1 MNAALGG
8 VFLLSI
14 FLLEG
19 MTDFVWYVFLFIGAV
34 VLFAIVVFLFAF
46 GKLWLQALSS
56 GCHVRVLDFVGMYL
70 RRVSPRVIID
80 TLVMATK
87 AGIPVDIDKL
97 QAHVLAR
104 GNVRS
109 VVQALVAASRARINL
124 TFERG
129 AAIDLA
135 GRDVLDAV
143 RTSVNP
149 KVIDCPNPAR
159 GQPTIDGVSKNG
171 IQLRTRARV
180 TVRTNLD
187 RLVGGATEETVI
199 ARVGQGIVAAIGM
212 AEDHKEVLANP
223 SRISKLVL
231 SEGLDAGTAFEIVS
245 IDIADINVGENIGAK
260 LLTDQAEA
268 QKRQA
273 QAEADPELAR
283 RLEALE
289 QGIASQR
296 AREEDAFIER
306 SKAHHLQVAQ
316 QSAEKFPHLAAF
328 AREFPDRAR
337 DGIMAVLVEECQRI
351 GRPVDISTAYGIIER
366 ELSARY
372 ELSPRADG
380 KTNGEKG
387 TTGSAPDAGRE
398 TSKEPPKPET
408 AIAPA
413 TVPAALASTPG
424 SANRPETPEEERA
437 RQIRELDAMG
447 FFS

>member
-1 MNAALGG
+1 MSVPHGFS
-8 VFLLSI
+8 FLAQMPEN
-14 FLLEG
+14 FLTIIL
-19 MTDFVWYVFLFIGAV
+19 LFILGV
-34 VLFAIVVFLFAF
+34 ILFAVLVFLFAF

-56 GCHVRVLDFVGMYL
+56 GCHVKVLDFVGMYL

-104 GNVRS
+104 GNVRTL
-109 VVQALVAASRARINL
+109 VQALVAASRARMNL

-149 KVIDCPNPAR
+149 KVIDCPNPQR
-159 GQPTIDGVSKNG
+159 GQATMDGVSKNG

-187 RLVGGATEETVI
+187 RLVGGATEETVV

-223 SRISKLVL
+223 SRLSKLVL
-231 SEGLDAGTAFEIVS
+231 SEGLDAGTSFEIVS

-273 QAEADPELAR
+273 QAEA
-283 RLEALE
+283 EA
-289 QGIASQR
+289 QR
-296 AREEDAFIER
+296 ARAVARGQEMEALQRENRAKVILAEAEIPKAIAEAFR
-306 SKAHHLQVAQ
+306 QGNL
-316 QSAEKFPHLAAF
+316 
-328 AREFPDRAR
+328 
-337 DGIMAVLVEECQRI
+337 GIMDYYNLQNIKADTHMRNRIVASRDETREE
-351 GRPVDISTAYGIIER
+351 P
-366 ELSARY
+366 
-372 ELSPRADG
+372 
-380 KTNGEKG
+380 
-387 TTGSAPDAGRE
+387 
-398 TSKEPPKPET
+398 
-408 AIAPA
+408 
-413 TVPAALASTPG
+413 
-424 SANRPETPEEERA
+424 
-437 RQIRELDAMG
+437 
-447 FFS
+447 

>member
-1 MNAALGG
+1 MIAYSHLLAALERQPNITPTDAIFWLF
-8 VFLLSI
+8 VFL
-14 FLLEG
+14 
-19 MTDFVWYVFLFIGAV
+19 GAV
-34 VLFAIVVFLFAF
+34 IIFAILVFLFAF
-46 GKLWLQALSS
+46 GKLWLQAISS
-56 GCHVRVLDFVGMYL
+56 GCHVRILDFVGMYL

-104 GNVRS
+104 GNVRA
-109 VVQALVAASRARINL
+109 VVTALVAASRARINL
-124 TFERG
+124 TFERA

-149 KVIDCPNPAR
+149 KVIDCPHPGR
-159 GQPTIDGVSKNG
+159 GQASIDGVSKNG

-212 AEDHKEVLANP
+212 AEDHRDVLANP
-223 SRISKLVL
+223 SRLSKMVL

-273 QAEADPELAR
+273 QAEA
-283 RLEALE
+283 EA
-289 QGIASQR
+289 QR
-296 AREEDAFIER
+296 ARAVARAQEMEALQRENRAKVILAEAEIPKSIAEAFR
-306 SKAHHLQVAQ
+306 QGNL
-316 QSAEKFPHLAAF
+316 
-328 AREFPDRAR
+328 
-337 DGIMAVLVEECQRI
+337 GIMDYYNLKNIQADTQMRNRI
-351 GRPVDISTAYGIIER
+351 GSDHEESTR
-366 ELSARY
+366 ES
-372 ELSPRADG
+372 
-380 KTNGEKG
+380 
-387 TTGSAPDAGRE
+387 
-398 TSKEPPKPET
+398 
-408 AIAPA
+408 
-413 TVPAALASTPG
+413 
-424 SANRPETPEEERA
+424 
-437 RQIRELDAMG
+437 
-447 FFS
+447 

>member
-1 MNAALGG
+1 MSA
-8 VFLLSI
+8 VISFLLVEPGEFI
-14 FLLEG
+14 TYL
-19 MTDFVWYVFLFIGAV
+19 FLFIGLV
-34 VLFAIVVFLFAF
+34 VLFAILVFLFAF
-46 GKLWLQALSS
+46 GKLWLQAISS

-109 VVQALVAASRARINL
+109 VVQALVAASRALINL
-124 TFERG
+124 TFERA

-159 GQPTIDGVSKNG
+159 GQATIDGVSKNG

-199 ARVGQGIVAAIGM
+199 ARVGQGIVAAIGI
-212 AEDHKEVLANP
+212 AEDHKEVLGNP

-245 IDIADINVGENIGAK
+245 IDIADINVGDNIGAK

-273 QAEADPELAR
+273 QAEA
-283 RLEALE
+283 EA
-289 QGIASQR
+289 QR
-296 AREEDAFIER
+296 ARAVARAQEMEALQRENRAQVILAEAEIPRAIAEAFR
-306 SKAHHLQVAQ
+306 QGNL
-316 QSAEKFPHLAAF
+316 
-328 AREFPDRAR
+328 
-337 DGIMAVLVEECQRI
+337 GIMDYYKMKNVQADTAMRDAI
-351 GRPVDISTAYGIIER
+351 GDTGDGHRAAT
-366 ELSARY
+366 
-372 ELSPRADG
+372 PR
-380 KTNGEKG
+380 
-387 TTGSAPDAGRE
+387 
-398 TSKEPPKPET
+398 
-408 AIAPA
+408 
-413 TVPAALASTPG
+413 
-424 SANRPETPEEERA
+424 
-437 RQIRELDAMG
+437 Q
-447 FFS
+447 